1 LVLEMHGGLKVYRG
15 SPAAARS
22 YVEADRGRPDDY
34 YLAEGTGVAQRYLAS
49 PEAGVRQG
57 GTLTGDAYEA
67 WVGGYDPATGAPKGR
82 VRTDAAAVRFVE
94 VVVNGPKSWSLAAAL
109 HPEIAAAYD
118 GAQDRAAQQVIA
130 WLAQHATTRVGPRGH
145 QVQVPVQQ
153 IEAAVV
159 RHYTSRAGDPHRH
172 LHLQINA
179 RVFAEDKW
187 RGLHTVGVREALG
200 AINGIGHAA
209 VICDP
214 HFRAALAGAGFTL
227 EAASGEIVEL
237 AGFVGPFSARA
248 AQIARNV
255 DRIEATW
262 RLAHPGAEPGP
273 KLRRAWDAHAW
284 ADARPDKVIPAD
296 GTQLLARWVEELTE
310 LGYRGPD
317 PQAARPVAVDPVGPL
332 SAGRTVVRPGA
343 LDRDAAVE
351 TIVARLGA
359 RRSGW
364 NAADVR
370 GEVEQLIA
378 RTGLVAQAAVRL
390 ELAEDLTARAL
401 NACVPLLTHRDGSPW
416 RGVPEH
422 VRALTS
428 PAVLEAEADI
438 TSAMIAR
445 AARSPVPA
453 VLEAV
458 VDAEAVVCL
467 DVAQREVVAALAGTG
482 TLLVVEGAAGAGK
495 TTTLAAARTALGQQG
510 HRLVVVTPTL
520 KAATVAAREL
530 GSRAFSAA
538 WLAHQYGYRWDDH
551 GLWTRLEPGQRESHR
566 DPQTGKAYAGPS
578 PQAWLRAGDL
588 LLVDEAGMLDQDT
601 ARALLTIADQAGA
614 RVALVGDRHQLPA
627 VGRGGVLDLAI
638 RWAAPQG
645 CLTLD
650 VVHRFSD
657 PQYARISL
665 AMRTGEPLQTGGER
679 TGLRRG
685 AVTGAA
691 SGGVFDALVA
701 RDQIRIYPSEAER
714 TQARAVLT
722 AASIIGGEHGVLAM
736 AETREQ
742 VAALNGAIRDRLVA
756 AGRVQDTATITTQ
769 AGERIGVGD
778 RVATRRNDRALQVA
792 NRDTWT
798 LTAIADDGTATLTG
812 STGQQRVLPPS
823 YVRMQ
828 VELAYASTSYGAQGE
843 TTSVGHLLLGEHTG
857 AAGAYVGMTRGRDT
871 NIAHLVAES
880 IDDAR
885 AQWVGAFSRDRADLG
900 PAHAARLAA
909 EQADKYAPQ
918 RPQAQV
924 LADVYRAW
932 TTEADLSERLAAT
945 QHLRDQLAQVV
956 SIRAGSDPQL
966 ARLDKAAENAWAAAD
981 HARIRADQAAA
992 SIKADA
998 VRIAQ
1003 TLRGRWDNDYPGAS
1017 AAAERIRGGRGRFG
1031 RARGDVR
1038 QARAHLQDWAQ
1049 TWRPVLPQLPAGV
1062 DELAAAMPYTAT
1074 SALHQAITG
1083 HAQHTAEQ
1091 AHPDHR
1097 QLAAAAQSA
1106 TAAAHESDQARSAAA
1121 GLLSQRLAGFGSL
1134 AYIDDPTR
1142 RLAETEHAVAEL
1154 SVDLGRARERV
1165 GALRQEP
1172 AIRTLTPGR
1181 LQSERE
1187 NWQAQRAEAQ
1197 GEHRD
1202 AAWLAATA
1210 ATKPSR
1216 VHPED
1221 RVSPTPDLGRGQGI
1235 GR

>member
-1 LVLEMHGGLKVYRG
+1 MHGGLKVYRG

-22 YVEADRGRPDDY
+22 YVEADRGRADDY

-49 PEAGVRQG
+49 PEGVRSG
-57 GTLTGDAYEA
+57 GALSGDAYEA
-67 WVGGYDPATGAPKGR
+67 WVGGCDPATGAHKGR
-82 VRTDAAAVRFVE
+82 VRTAAAAVRFVE
-94 VVVNGPKSWSLAAAL
+94 VVVNGPKSWSLAAVL

-118 GAQDRAAQQVIA
+118 GAQDRAAQQIIG
-130 WLAQHATTRVGPRGH
+130 WLAQHASTRVGPRGH
-145 QVQVPVQQ
+145 QVQVPVQE

-179 RVFAEDKW
+179 RIFAEDKW
-187 RGLHTVGVREALG
+187 RGLHTVGVRDGLD

-209 VICDP
+209 VMTDP
-214 HFRAALAGAGFTL
+214 GFRAALAARGFTL
-227 EAASGEIVEL
+227 DYESGEIVEL
-237 AGFVGPFSARA
+237 AAYVGPFSARA
-248 AQIARNV
+248 GQIARNT
-255 DRIEATW
+255 DRYEAGW
-262 RLAHPGAEPGP
+262 RAAHPGAEPGP
-273 KLRRAWDAHAW
+273 KLRRAWDGRAW
-284 ADARPDKVIPAD
+284 AEARPDKVIPAD
-296 GTQLLARWVEELTE
+296 GTQLAARWVAELTE
-310 LGYRGPD
+310 LGYRPD
-317 PQAARPVAVDPVGPL
+317 PQAADRVAVDPVGPH

-351 TIVARLGA
+351 QVVARLGA
-359 RRSGW
+359 HRSGW

-370 GEVEQLIA
+370 GQVEQLIA
-378 RTGLVAQAAVRL
+378 RTGLVATAAVRA

-401 NACVPLLTHRDGSPW
+401 DACVPLLTHRDGSPW

-428 PAVLEAEADI
+428 PAVIEVEADI
-438 TSAMIAR
+438 TTRMIAR
-445 AARSPVPA
+445 AQESPVRADLAPVA
-453 VLEAV
+453 S
-458 VDAEAVVCL
+458 L

-482 TLLVVEGAAGAGK
+482 ALLVVEGAAGAGK
-495 TTTLAAARTALGQQG
+495 TTTLAAVRTALGQQD

-538 WLAHQYGYRWDDH
+538 WLAYQYGYRWDDH
-551 GLWTRLEPGQRESHR
+551 GLWTRLEPGQREHQH
-566 DPQTGKAYAGPS
+566 DPHTAKAYAGPA
-578 PQAWLRAGDL
+578 PAAALRPGDL

-601 ARALLTIADQAGA
+601 ARALMTIADQAGA

-627 VGRGGVLDLAI
+627 VGRGGVLDLGV
-638 RWAAPQG
+638 RWAATQG

-665 AMRTGEPLQTGGER
+665 AMRTGEPLGTGGELS
-679 TGLRRG
+679 GERRG
-685 AVTGAA
+685 AATGAA
-691 SGGVFDALVA
+691 SGGVFDALLA

-714 TQARAVLT
+714 TQAL
-722 AASIIGGEHGVLAM
+722 AALAAGSIIGGQHRVLAM
-736 AETREQ
+736 ADTREQ
-742 VAALNGAIRDRLVA
+742 VGALNGAIRDRLVA
-756 AGRVQDTATITTQ
+756 AGRVQDTAAITTQ

-792 NRDTWT
+792 NRDIWT
-798 LTAIADDGTATLTG
+798 LTVIADDGTATLTG

-823 YVRMQ
+823 YVRQQ

-843 TTSVGHLLLGEHTG
+843 TTSEGHLLLGEHTG

-880 IDDAR
+880 IQDAR

-918 RPQAQV
+918 RPQAQA

-945 QHLRDQLAQVV
+945 QHLRDQLAEVV

-981 HARIRADQAAA
+981 HARTQADQAAA

-998 VRIAQ
+998 DRIAQ
-1003 TLRGRWDNDYPGAS
+1003 TLRGRWDNDYPAAS
-1017 AAAERIRGGRGRFG
+1017 AAAERIRAGSGRFG
-1031 RARGDVR
+1031 RARGDLR
-1038 QARAHLQDWAQ
+1038 QARAHLQSWAQ
-1049 TWRPVLPQLPAGV
+1049 TWRYVLGQLPAGV
-1062 DELAAAMPYTAT
+1062 DELAASMPYTAT

-1083 HAQHTAEQ
+1083 HAQNTAEKG
-1091 AHPDHR
+1091 HPDHL
-1097 QLAAAAQSA
+1097 QLAAAARNA
-1106 TAAAHESDQARSAAA
+1106 TSAAHESDQARSAAA
-1121 GLLSQRLAGFGSL
+1121 GSLSRRLAGFGNL
-1134 AYIDDPTR
+1134 AYTDDPTEH
-1142 RLAETEHAVAEL
+1142 LAETKHAADEL
-1154 SVDLGRARERV
+1154 SDQLRRAQERV
-1165 GALRQEP
+1165 GALREEP
-1172 AIRTLTPGR
+1172 AIRALTPGR

-1187 NWQAQRAEAQ
+1187 NWQVQRAEAQ
-1197 GEHRD
+1197 EADRD

-1210 ATKPSR
+1210 ATKLRR
-1216 VHPED
+1216 VRHED
-1221 RVSPTPDLGRGQGI
+1221 RVSPAPDLGRGRGI

>member
-22 YVEADRGRPDDY
+22 YVEADRGRVDDY

-49 PEAGVRQG
+49 PEAGVRDG

-67 WVGGYDPATGAPKGR
+67 WVGGYDPDTGAPKGR
-82 VRTDAAAVRFVE
+82 VRADAAAVRFVE
-94 VVVNGPKSWSLAAAL
+94 VVVNGPKSWSLAAVL

-118 GAQDRAAQQVIA
+118 RAQDRAAEQIIG
-130 WLAQHATTRVGPRGH
+130 WLAEHATTRVGPRGR

-172 LHLQINA
+172 LHLQVNA
-179 RVFAEDKW
+179 RVFAEGTW
-187 RGLHTVGVREALG
+187 RGLHTVGVRDGLD

-209 VICDP
+209 VMTDP
-214 HFRAALAGAGFTL
+214 GFRAALAAHGFTL
-227 EAASGEIVEL
+227 DYESGEVAEL

-248 AQIARNV
+248 GQIARNI
-255 DRIEATW
+255 DRYEAQW
-262 RLAHPGAEPGP
+262 RAANPGAEPGP
-273 KLRRAWDAHAW
+273 KLRRAWDGRAW

-296 GTQLLARWVEELTE
+296 GTELARRWVEELTE
-310 LGYRGPD
+310 LGYRPD
-317 PQAARPVAVDPVGPL
+317 PHQVARPAAVDPVGPL
-332 SAGRTVVRPGA
+332 RVGRTVVRPGG

-351 TIVARLGA
+351 QVVARLGA

-370 GEVEQLIA
+370 GEVEQLMA

-401 NACVPLLTHRDGSPW
+401 NACVPLLTYRDGSPW

-428 PAVLEAEADI
+428 PAVLEVEADI

-445 AARSPVPA
+445 AAQSPVPA
-453 VLEAV
+453 VLEADLEPV
-458 VDAEAVVCL
+458 AWL

-482 TLLVVEGAAGAGK
+482 SLLVVEGAAGAGK
-495 TTTLAAARTALGQQG
+495 TTTLAAARTALGQKG

-520 KAATVAAREL
+520 KAATVAAAEL

-551 GLWTRLEPGQRESHR
+551 GLWTRLAPGQRERHG

-578 PQAWLRAGDL
+578 PAAALAAGDL

-601 ARALLTIADQAGA
+601 ARALLTIADESGA

-627 VGRGGVLDLAI
+627 VGRGGVLDLAV

-665 AMRTGEPLQTGGER
+665 AMRTGEPLETGGES
-679 TGLRRG
+679 TSERRG
-685 AVTGAA
+685 AGTGQT

-714 TQARAVLT
+714 TQVLAVL
-722 AASIIGGEHGVLAM
+722 AAGSIIGGQHEVLVM
-736 AETREQ
+736 ADTREQ
-742 VAALNGAIRDRLVA
+742 VGALNGAIRDRLVA
-756 AGRVQDTATITTQ
+756 AGRVQDTMTITTQ

-798 LTAIADDGTATLTG
+798 LTGIADDGTATLTG
-812 STGQQRVLPPS
+812 STGQQAVLPPS
-823 YVRMQ
+823 YVREQ

-843 TTSVGHLLLGEHTG
+843 TSSVGHLLLGEQTG

-871 NIAHLVAES
+871 NIAHLVAPS
-880 IDDAR
+880 IEDAR

-909 EQADKYAPQ
+909 GEADKYAPQ
-918 RPQAQV
+918 RPQVQV
-924 LADVYRAW
+924 LAEVYRAW
-932 TTEADLSERLAAT
+932 TNQADLSERVAAT

-956 SIRAGSDPQL
+956 LIRAGSDPQL
-966 ARLDKAAENAWAAAD
+966 ARLDTAAENAWAAAD
-981 HARIRADQAAA
+981 RAHIRAEQAAA

-998 VRIAQ
+998 GRTADA
-1003 TLRGRWDNDYPGAS
+1003 LRGRWDSDYPAAS
-1017 AAAERIRGGRGRFG
+1017 AAAQTIRHGSRRFG
-1031 RARGDVR
+1031 RHRGDVQ
-1038 QARAHLQDWAQ
+1038 QARAHLQQWAQ
-1049 TWRPVLPQLPAGV
+1049 TWRPVLPQLPADV
-1062 DELAAAMPYTAT
+1062 EELAAAMPYTAT
-1074 SALHQAITG
+1074 SQLHQAITS
-1083 HAQHTAEQ
+1083 HAQNAAEQ

-1097 QLAAAAQSA
+1097 QLAATAQSA
-1106 TAAAHESDQARSAAA
+1106 TAAAHEADNARNAAA
-1121 GLLSQRLAGFGSL
+1121 RLLSRRLDRFGNL
-1134 AYIDDPTR
+1134 AYTDDPTG
-1142 RLAETEHAVAEL
+1142 RLARTEHAVAEL
-1154 SVDLGRARERV
+1154 TVDLGRARERV
-1165 GALRQEP
+1165 GALRQDP

-1181 LQSERE
+1181 LQTERDKWE
-1187 NWQAQRAEAQ
+1187 AQRAEAQ
-1197 GEHRD
+1197 ETDRR

-1216 VHPED
+1216 IHPED
-1221 RVSPTPDLGRGQGI
+1221 RVSPTPDRGRSHGI

>member
-1 LVLEMHGGLKVYRG
+1 LVLEMHGGLKIYRG

-22 YVEADRGRPDDY
+22 YVEADRGRVDDY
-34 YLAEGTGVAQRYLAS
+34 YLAEGTGIAQRYLAT
-49 PEAGVRQG
+49 PEAGVRRG

-67 WVGGYDPATGAPKGR
+67 WVGGYDPDTGAPKGR
-82 VRTDAAAVRFVE
+82 VRADAAAVRFVE

-109 HPEIAAAYD
+109 HPEIAADYD
-118 GAQDRAAQQVIA
+118 SAQDRAAEQIIG
-130 WLAQHATTRVGPRGH
+130 WLAEHATTRVGPRGT

-172 LHLQINA
+172 LHLQVNA
-179 RVFAEDKW
+179 RVFAEGTW
-187 RGLHTVGVREALG
+187 RGLHTVGVRDGLD

-209 VICDP
+209 VMTDP
-214 HFRAALAGAGFTL
+214 GFRAALAARGYTL
-227 EAASGEIVEL
+227 DHESGEVAEL
-237 AGFVGPFSARA
+237 VAYVGPFSARA
-248 AQIARNV
+248 AQITRNI
-255 DRIEATW
+255 DRYEAQW
-262 RLAHPGAEPGP
+262 RTANPGAEPGP
-273 KLRRAWDAHAW
+273 KMRRAWDGRAW
-284 ADARPDKVIPAD
+284 ADARPDKVIPTD
-296 GTQLLARWVEELTE
+296 GTQLAGRWVDELTK

-317 PQAARPVAVDPVGPL
+317 PQAARPAAVYPVGPL

-351 TIVARLGA
+351 TILGRLGA

-370 GEVEQLIA
+370 REVEQLIA

-390 ELAEDLTARAL
+390 EMAEDLTARAL
-401 NACVPLLTHRDGSPW
+401 NACVPLLTHRDGSPR

-428 PAVLEAEADI
+428 PAVIETEADI
-438 TSAMIAR
+438 TTRMIAR
-445 AARSPVPA
+445 AQESPVPA
-453 VLEAV
+453 VVDAQAV
-458 VDAEAVVCL
+458 VRL
-467 DVAQREVVAALAGTG
+467 DVAQREVVAALAGDG
-482 TLLVVEGAAGAGK
+482 ALLVVEGAAGAGK
-495 TTTLAAARTALGQQG
+495 TTTLAAAQAALGQQG

-520 KAATVAAREL
+520 KAATVAAAEL
-530 GSRAFSAA
+530 GGRAFSAA
-538 WLAHQYGYRWDDH
+538 WLAHQYGYRWDDL
-551 GLWTRLEPGQRESHR
+551 GLWTRLAPGQCEGRR
-566 DPQTGKAYAGPS
+566 DPRTAKAYTGPS
-578 PQAWLRAGDL
+578 PAAALAAGDL

-601 ARALLTIADQAGA
+601 ARALLTIADETGA

-627 VGRGGVLDLAI
+627 VGRGGVLDLAAG
-638 RWAAPQG
+638 WAAPQG

-657 PQYARISL
+657 PQYAQISL
-665 AMRTGEPLQTGGER
+665 AMRTGEPVETGGEPS
-679 TGLRRG
+679 GDRRG
-685 AVTGAA
+685 QATGQA
-691 SGGVFDALVA
+691 SVVVFDALVA
-701 RDQIRIYPSEAER
+701 RDQIRIYPTDAER
-714 TQARAVLT
+714 TQALAVLT
-722 AASIIGGEHGVLAM
+722 AASIIGGQEGVLVM
-736 AETREQ
+736 ADTREQ
-742 VAALNGAIRDRLVA
+742 VGALNGAIRDRLVA

-798 LTAIADDGTATLTG
+798 LTAVAHDGSATLTG

-823 YVRMQ
+823 YLRQ
-828 VELAYASTSYGAQGE
+828 HVELAYATTSYGAQGE
-843 TTSVGHLLLGEHTG
+843 TTSVGHLLLGEQTG

-880 IDDAR
+880 IEDAR
-885 AQWVGAFSRDRADLG
+885 AQWVGTFSRDRADLG

-909 EQADKYAPQ
+909 GEADNYAPQ
-918 RPQAQV
+918 RPQGQV

-932 TTEADLSERLAAT
+932 TTEADLSQRLAAT
-945 QHLRDQLAQVV
+945 EHLRDQLAQVV
-956 SIRAGSDPQL
+956 AIRAGSDPQL
-966 ARLDKAAENAWAAAD
+966 ARLNQAAENAGAAAD
-981 HARIRADQAAA
+981 HARTRADQAAA

-998 VRIAQ
+998 GRIAGA
-1003 TLRGRWDNDYPGAS
+1003 LRGRWDNDYPAAS
-1017 AAAERIRGGRGRFG
+1017 AAAETIRRGSRRFG
-1031 RARGDVR
+1031 RHHGDVR

-1062 DELAAAMPYTAT
+1062 DELAAAMPFTAT
-1074 SALHQAITG
+1074 SALHQAISS

-1097 QLAAAAQSA
+1097 QLAATAQST
-1106 TAAAHESDQARSAAA
+1106 TAQAHEAQNARAAEARS
-1121 GLLSQRLAGFGSL
+1121 LSRRLARFGNL
-1134 AYIDDPTR
+1134 AHTHDPTGH
-1142 RLAETEHAVAEL
+1142 LAETEHAAAEL
-1154 SVDLGRARERV
+1154 SDQVRRAQERV

-1181 LQSERE
+1181 LHTEHE

-1197 GEHRD
+1197 EEHRH
-1202 AAWLAATA
+1202 AAWLAASA
-1210 ATKPSR
+1210 ATTPTR
-1216 VHPED
+1216 VHHEEL
-1221 RVSPTPDLGRGQGI
+1221 VSPTPDRGRGQGI

>member
-1 LVLEMHGGLKVYRG
+1 MHGGLKVYRG

-22 YVEADRGRPDDY
+22 YVEADRGRADDY

-49 PEAGVRQG
+49 PEAGVRSG

-94 VVVNGPKSWSLAAAL
+94 VVVNGPKSWSLAAVL

-118 GAQDRAAQQVIA
+118 GAQDRAAEQIIG
-130 WLAQHATTRVGPRGH
+130 WLAEHATTRVGPRGR

-179 RVFAEDKW
+179 RVFAEGTW
-187 RGLHTVGVREALG
+187 RGLHTVGVRDALD

-209 VICDP
+209 VMTDP
-214 HFRAALAGAGFTL
+214 GFRAALAARGLTL
-227 EAASGEIVEL
+227 DYESGEVAEL
-237 AGFVGPFSARA
+237 VAYVGPFSARA
-248 AQIARNV
+248 GQIARNI
-255 DRIEATW
+255 DRYEAQW
-262 RLAHPGAEPGP
+262 RAANPGAEPGP
-273 KLRRAWDAHAW
+273 KMRRAWDAHAW

-310 LGYRGPD
+310 LGYRRPD
-317 PQAARPVAVDPVGPL
+317 PQVAPPVAVDIDFPV
-332 SAGRTVVRPGA
+332 SAGRAVLWPGA
-343 LDRDAAVE
+343 LDREAAVE
-351 TIVARLGA
+351 TIMARLGA

-364 NAADVR
+364 NASDVR

-378 RTGLVAQAAVRL
+378 RTGLVAHAAVRL

-428 PAVLEAEADI
+428 PAVVEVEADI

-445 AARSPVPA
+445 AQASPVPA
-453 VLEAV
+453 VLEADLEPV
-458 VDAEAVVCL
+458 ASL
-467 DVAQREVVAALAGTG
+467 DVAQRVVVAALAGTG

-495 TTTLAAARTALGQQG
+495 TTTLAAARTALAEQG

-520 KAATVAAREL
+520 KAATVAAAEL
-530 GSRAFSAA
+530 GTRAFSAA
-538 WLAHQYGYRWDDH
+538 WLAHQHGYRWDDH
-551 GLWTRLEPGQRESHR
+551 GVWTLLAPGQRERHR
-566 DPQTGKAYAGPS
+566 DPQTNKVYAGPS
-578 PQAWLRAGDL
+578 PAAALASGDL

-601 ARALLTIADQAGA
+601 ARALLGIAAESGA

-627 VGRGGVLDLAI
+627 VGRGGVLDLAA

-665 AMRTGEPLQTGGER
+665 AMRTSEPLGTGGEPSGEPSGECR
-679 TGLRRG
+679 GKATGQ
-685 AVTGAA
+685 A

-701 RDQIRIYPSEAER
+701 RDQIRIYPTQAER
-714 TQARAVLT
+714 TQALAVLA
-722 AASIIGGEHGVLAM
+722 AASIIGGKHGVLVM
-736 AETREQ
+736 ADTCEQ

-756 AGRVQDTATITTQ
+756 AGRVQDTAAITTQ

-798 LTAIADDGTATLTG
+798 LTGIADDGTATVTG
-812 STGQQRVLPPS
+812 SAGQKRVLPPS
-823 YVRMQ
+823 YVRQQ

-880 IDDAR
+880 IEDAR
-885 AQWVGAFSRDRADLG
+885 AQWVAAFSRDRADLG

-918 RPQAQV
+918 RPQAQA
-924 LADVYRAW
+924 LAEVYRAW

-945 QHLRDQLAQVV
+945 RHLRDQLAQVV

-981 HARIRADQAAA
+981 HARNRADQVKA
-992 SIKADA
+992 SIKTGAG
-998 VRIAQ
+998 RIVES
-1003 TLRGRWDNDYPGAS
+1003 LRGRWDNDYPAAS
-1017 AAAERIRGGRGRFG
+1017 AAAERIRHGSGRFG
-1031 RARGDVR
+1031 RHRGDVR
-1038 QARAHLQDWAQ
+1038 QARAHLQQWAQ
-1049 TWRPVLPQLPAGV
+1049 TWRPVLPQLPEGV
-1062 DELAAAMPYTAT
+1062 DDLAAAMPYTAT
-1074 SALHQAITG
+1074 SALHQAITS
-1083 HAQHTAEQ
+1083 HAQNTAEN

-1106 TAAAHESDQARSAAA
+1106 TAQAREAQNARAAA
-1121 GLLSQRLAGFGSL
+1121 VGSL
-1134 AYIDDPTR
+1134 ARRLAEFGNLAYADDPTG
-1142 RLAETEHAVAEL
+1142 RLAETEHAAAEL
-1154 SVDLGRARERV
+1154 SEQVHRAQDRV
-1165 GALRQEP
+1165 VALRQEP

-1181 LQSERE
+1181 LQTERA
-1187 NWQAQRAEAQ
+1187 NWQAQRADAQ
-1197 GEHRD
+1197 EETDRHGE
-1202 AAWLAATA
+1202 WLAATA
-1210 ATKPSR
+1210 AATPTR
-1216 VHPED
+1216 VHPEEL
-1221 RVSPTPDLGRGQGI
+1221 VSPTPDRGQGQGI
-1235 GR
+1235 ER

>member
-1 LVLEMHGGLKVYRG
+1 VFIDDCWLVLEMHGGLKVYRG

-22 YVEADRGRPDDY
+22 YVEADRGRADDY
-34 YLAEGTGVAQRYLAS
+34 YLAEGTGIAQRYLAS
-49 PEAGVRQG
+49 PEAGVRRERA
-57 GTLTGDAYEA
+57 LNGDAYEA
-67 WVGGYDPATGAPKGR
+67 WVGGYDPDTGAPKGR
-82 VRTDAAAVRFVE
+82 VRADAAAVRFVE

-118 GAQDRAAQQVIA
+118 SAQDRAAEQIIG
-130 WLAQHATTRVGPRGH
+130 WLAEHATTRVGPRGA

-172 LHLQINA
+172 LHLQVNA
-179 RVFAEDKW
+179 RVFAEGTW
-187 RGLHTVGVREALG
+187 RGLHTVGVRDGLDAV
-200 AINGIGHAA
+200 NGIGHAA
-209 VICDP
+209 VMTDP
-214 HFRAALAGAGFTL
+214 GFRAALAAHGYTL
-227 EAASGEIVEL
+227 DHESGEVAEL
-237 AGFVGPFSARA
+237 VAYVGPFSARA
-248 AQIARNV
+248 AQIARNI
-255 DRIEATW
+255 DRYEAQW
-262 RLAHPGAEPGP
+262 RAANPGAEPGP
-273 KLRRAWDAHAW
+273 KMRRTWDGRAW
-284 ADARPDKVIPAD
+284 ADARPDKVIPTD
-296 GTQLLARWVEELTE
+296 GTQLVQRWVEELTE
-310 LGYRGPD
+310 LGYHDPD
-317 PQAARPVAVDPVGPL
+317 PQAARLAAVDPAGPL

-351 TIVARLGA
+351 TILGRLGA

-378 RTGLVAQAAVRL
+378 RTGMVAQAAVRL
-390 ELAEDLTARAL
+390 EMAEDLTARAL
-401 NACVPLLTHRDGSPW
+401 NVCVPLLSHRDGSPW

-428 PAVLEAEADI
+428 PAVIEVEADI
-438 TSAMIAR
+438 TTRMIAR
-445 AARSPVPA
+445 AQESPVPA
-453 VLEAV
+453 VLEPVA
-458 VDAEAVVCL
+458 CL

-551 GLWTRLEPGQRESHR
+551 GVWTRLELGQHEPRR
-566 DPQTGKAYAGPS
+566 DPRTAKAYTGPS
-578 PQAWLRAGDL
+578 PAAALASGDL

-601 ARALLTIADQAGA
+601 ARALLTIADQTGA

-627 VGRGGVLDLAI
+627 VGRGGVLDLAAG
-638 RWAAPQG
+638 WAAPQG
-645 CLTLD
+645 CLNLD

-657 PQYARISL
+657 PQYAQLSL
-665 AMRTGEPLQTGGER
+665 AMRTGEPLGTGGEPS
-679 TGLRRG
+679 GERRG
-685 AVTGAA
+685 EA
-691 SGGVFDALVA
+691 SVVVFDALVG
-701 RDQIRIYPSEAER
+701 RDQIRIYPTDAER
-714 TQARAVLT
+714 TQALAVLT
-722 AASIIGGEHGVLAM
+722 AASIIGGQDGVLVM
-736 AETREQ
+736 ADTREQ
-742 VAALNGAIRDRLVA
+742 VGALNGAIRDRLVA
-756 AGRVQDTATITTQ
+756 AGRVQDTAAITTQ

-798 LTAIADDGTATLTG
+798 LTAVADDGTATVTG
-812 STGQQRVLPPS
+812 SAGQQRVLPPS
-823 YVRMQ
+823 YARQ
-828 VELAYASTSYGAQGE
+828 HVELAYATTSYGAQGE
-843 TTSVGHLLLGEHTG
+843 TSSVGHLLLGEHTG

-871 NIAHLVAES
+871 NIAHLVAPS
-880 IDDAR
+880 IEDAR
-885 AQWVGAFSRDRADLG
+885 AQWVAAFSRDRADLG

-909 EQADKYAPQ
+909 GEAEKCAPQ
-918 RPQAQV
+918 RPQGQA

-945 QHLRDQLAQVV
+945 RHLRDQLAQVV

-966 ARLDKAAENAWAAAD
+966 ARLDKAAQDAGAAAT
-981 HARIRADQAAA
+981 HARTRADQVQT

-998 VRIAQ
+998 GRIGEA
-1003 TLRGRWDNDYPGAS
+1003 LRGRWDNDYPAAS
-1017 AAAERIRGGRGRFG
+1017 AAAETIRHGTRRFG
-1031 RARGDVR
+1031 RHRGDLR
-1038 QARAHLQDWAQ
+1038 QARAHLQEWAQ
-1049 TWRPVLPQLPAGV
+1049 TWRPVLPQLAAGV

-1074 SALHQAITG
+1074 SVLHQAITS

-1097 QLAAAAQSA
+1097 QLAATAQSA
-1106 TAAAHESDQARSAAA
+1106 TAQAHEADDARAAAA
-1121 GLLSQRLAGFGSL
+1121 GSLSRRLDRFGSL
-1134 AYIDDPTR
+1134 AYTHDPTGH
-1142 RLAETEHAVAEL
+1142 LAETEHAAAEL
-1154 SVDLGRARERV
+1154 SDQLRRAQECV

-1181 LQSERE
+1181 LHTERD
-1187 NWQAQRAEAQ
+1187 NWQAQRAAAQEADR
-1197 GEHRD
+1197 H

-1210 ATKPSR
+1210 ATTPTR
-1216 VHPED
+1216 VYPED
-1221 RVSPTPDLGRGQGI
+1221 RVSPTPDRGPDHGI

>member
-1 LVLEMHGGLKVYRG
+1 MHGGLKVYRG

-49 PEAGVRQG
+49 PEARVRRV

-94 VVVNGPKSWSLAAAL
+94 VVVNGPKSWSLAAVL

-118 GAQDRAAQQVIA
+118 AAQDRAAVQIIG
-130 WLAQHATTRVGPRGH
+130 WLAEHATTRVGPRGR
-145 QVQVPVQQ
+145 QVQVPVQE
-153 IEAAVV
+153 IGAAVV

-172 LHLQINA
+172 LHLQVNA
-179 RVFAEDKW
+179 RVFAEGTW
-187 RGLHTVGVREALG
+187 RGLHTVGVRDGLD

-209 VICDP
+209 VMTDP
-214 HFRAALAGAGFTL
+214 GFRAALAARGYTL
-227 EAASGEIVEL
+227 DYESGEVAEL
-237 AGFVGPFSARA
+237 VAYVGPFSARA
-248 AQIARNV
+248 AQIARNI
-255 DRIEATW
+255 DRYEAQW
-262 RLAHPGAEPGP
+262 RAANPAAEPGP
-273 KLRRAWDAHAW
+273 KMRRAWDARAW

-296 GTQLLARWVEELTE
+296 GTQLVQRWVEELTE
-310 LGYRGPD
+310 LGYRPD
-317 PQAARPVAVDPVGPL
+317 PQVARPVAVDPVCLVGAG
-332 SAGRTVVRPGA
+332 SAVVRPGA

-370 GEVEQLIA
+370 GVVEQLIA

-390 ELAEDLTARAL
+390 EMAEDLTARAL
-401 NACVPLLTHRDGSPW
+401 NACVPLLTHRDGTPW

-428 PAVLEAEADI
+428 PGVIETEADI
-438 TSAMIAR
+438 TTRMIAR
-445 AARSPVPA
+445 AQESPVRA
-453 VLEAV
+453 DLEPVAW
-458 VDAEAVVCL
+458 L

-495 TTTLAAARTALGQQG
+495 TTTLAASRTALGQQG

-551 GLWTRLEPGQRESHR
+551 GVWTRLAPGQRERHR
-566 DPQTGKAYAGPS
+566 DPHTAKAYAGPA
-578 PQAWLRAGDL
+578 PQAALRAGDL

-601 ARALLTIADQAGA
+601 ARALLTIADQSGA

-638 RWAAPQG
+638 RWATPQA

-665 AMRTGEPLQTGGER
+665 AMRTGEPLCVGGEPS
-679 TGLRRG
+679 GERRG
-685 AVTGAA
+685 AATGAA
-691 SGGVFDALVA
+691 SGGVFDALLA
-701 RDQIRIYPSEAER
+701 RDQIRIYPTEAER
-714 TQARAVLT
+714 TQALAVLA

-736 AETREQ
+736 AQTREQ
-742 VAALNGAIRDRLVA
+742 VAALNGAIRDRLVT
-756 AGRVQDTATITTQ
+756 AGRVQDTRTITTQ

-798 LTAIADDGTATLTG
+798 LTVIADDGTVTVTG
-812 STGQQRVLPPS
+812 STGQRRVLPPS
-823 YVRMQ
+823 YVRQQ
-828 VELAYASTSYGAQGE
+828 VELAYATTCYGAQGE

-880 IDDAR
+880 IEDAR
-885 AQWVGAFSRDRADLG
+885 TQWVAAFSHDRADLG

-909 EQADKYAPQ
+909 GEADKYAPQ
-918 RPQAQV
+918 RPQAQA

-945 QHLRDQLAQVV
+945 HHLRDQLAQVV

-966 ARLDKAAENAWAAAD
+966 ARLDKAADHAWAAAD
-981 HARIRADQAAA
+981 HAHTRADQVQA

-998 VRIAQ
+998 GRIGDA
-1003 TLRGRWDNDYPGAS
+1003 LRGRWDNDYPAAS
-1017 AAAERIRGGRGRFG
+1017 AAAETIRHGSRRFG
-1031 RARGDVR
+1031 RHRGDLR
-1038 QARAHLQDWAQ
+1038 QARAHLQQWAQ

-1074 SALHQAITG
+1074 SALHQAITS
-1083 HAQHTAEQ
+1083 HAQKTAEQ

-1097 QLAAAAQSA
+1097 QLRTTAQSA
-1106 TAAAHESDQARSAAA
+1106 TAQAHEADDARAAAA
-1121 GLLSQRLAGFGSL
+1121 GSLSRRLAGFGSL
-1134 AYIDDPTR
+1134 AYTDDPTG
-1142 RLAETEHAVAEL
+1142 RLAETEHAAAEL
-1154 SVDLGRARERV
+1154 TDQVRRAQERV

-1172 AIRTLTPGR
+1172 TIRTLTPGR
-1181 LQSERE
+1181 LQTERE
-1187 NWQAQRAEAQ
+1187 NWQAERAAAQ
-1197 GEHRD
+1197 EEHRD

-1210 ATKPSR
+1210 ATTPIR
-1216 VHPED
+1216 VHHEE
-1221 RVSPTPDLGRGQGI
+1221 RVSPAPDRGRGQGI

>member
-1 LVLEMHGGLKVYRG
+1 MHGGLKVYRG

-22 YVEADRGRPDDY
+22 YVEADRGRADDY

-49 PEAGVRQG
+49 PEAGVRRE

-67 WVGGYDPATGAPKGR
+67 WVGGYDPDTGAPKGR
-82 VRTDAAAVRFVE
+82 VRADAQAVRFVE
-94 VVVNGPKSWSLAAAL
+94 VVVNGPKSWSLAAVL

-118 GAQDRAAQQVIA
+118 GAQDRAAEQIIG
-130 WLAQHATTRVGPRGH
+130 WLAEHATTRVGPRGA

-179 RVFAEDKW
+179 RVFAEGTW
-187 RGLHTVGVREALG
+187 RGLHTVGVRDALD

-209 VICDP
+209 VMTDP
-214 HFRAALAGAGFTL
+214 GFRAALAARGYTL
-227 EAASGEIVEL
+227 DFESGEVAEL
-237 AGFVGPFSARA
+237 VAYVGPFSAWA
-248 AQIARNV
+248 AQIARNI
-255 DRIEATW
+255 DRYEAQW
-262 RLAHPGAEPGP
+262 RAANPGAEPGP
-273 KLRRAWDAHAW
+273 KMRRAWDGRAW
-284 ADARPDKVIPAD
+284 ADARPDKVIPVD
-296 GTQLLARWVEELTE
+296 GTQLVARWVEELTE
-310 LGYRGPD
+310 LGYRRPD
-317 PQAARPVAVDPVGPL
+317 PQVVPPVAVDPAGPL

-351 TIVARLGA
+351 QVVARLGA

-364 NAADVR
+364 NTADVR

-428 PAVLEAEADI
+428 PAVLQVEADI

-445 AARSPVPA
+445 AQESPIPA
-453 VLEAV
+453 VLEALVEPV
-458 VDAEAVVCL
+458 VSL

-495 TTTLAAARTALGQQG
+495 TTTLAAAQTVLAQQG

-538 WLAHQYGYRWDDH
+538 WLAHQHGYRWDDH
-551 GLWTRLEPGQRESHR
+551 SLWTRLEPGQHESHR
-566 DPQTGKAYAGPS
+566 DPHTGKAYAGPS
-578 PQAWLRAGDL
+578 FAAALAAGDL

-601 ARALLTIADQAGA
+601 ARALLTIADETGA

-627 VGRGGVLDLAI
+627 VGRGGVLDLAV
-638 RWAAPQG
+638 RWAPPQA

-650 VVHRFSD
+650 VVHRFND

-665 AMRTGEPLQTGGER
+665 AMRTGETLETVSASTSE
-679 TGLRRG
+679 RRG
-685 AVTGAA
+685 ATTGAV
-691 SGGVFDALVA
+691 SGGVFDALLA
-701 RDQIRIYPSEAER
+701 RDQIRIYPTQAER
-714 TQARAVLT
+714 TQALAVLT

-742 VAALNGAIRDRLVA
+742 VAVLNGAIRDRLVA
-756 AGRVQDTATITTQ
+756 AARVQDTAAITTQ

-798 LTAIADDGTATLTG
+798 LTAIADDGTATVTG

-823 YVRMQ
+823 YVRQQ
-828 VELAYASTSYGAQGE
+828 VELAYASTCYGAQGE
-843 TTSVGHLLLGEHTG
+843 TTSVGHLLLGGHTG

-880 IDDAR
+880 IEDAR
-885 AQWVGAFSRDRADLG
+885 AQWVAAFSRDRADLG

-918 RPQAQV
+918 RPQAQA

-945 QHLRDQLAQVV
+945 HHLRDQLAQVV
-956 SIRAGSDPQL
+956 AIRAGSDPQL
-966 ARLDKAAENAWAAAD
+966 ARLDKAVENAWAAAD
-981 HARIRADQAAA
+981 RACTRADQVQD

-998 VRIAQ
+998 GRIAEA
-1003 TLRGRWDNDYPGAS
+1003 LLGRWDNDYPTAS
-1017 AAAERIRGGRGRFG
+1017 AAAQTIRGGSRRFG
-1031 RARGDVR
+1031 RHRGDVR
-1038 QARAHLQDWAQ
+1038 QARAHLQEWAQ
-1049 TWRPVLPQLPAGV
+1049 TWRPALPQLPAGV
-1062 DELAAAMPYTAT
+1062 EELAAAMPYTAT
-1074 SALHQAITG
+1074 SALHQAITS
-1083 HAQHTAEQ
+1083 HAQNTAEQ

-1106 TAAAHESDQARSAAA
+1106 TAQAHEADDARAAAA
-1121 GLLSQRLAGFGSL
+1121 GSLSRRLAGFGNL
-1134 AYIDDPTR
+1134 VYTDDPTG
-1142 RLAETEHAVAEL
+1142 RLAETEHAAAEL
-1154 SVDLGRARERV
+1154 SDQVRRARERV

-1181 LQSERE
+1181 LQTERE

-1197 GEHRD
+1197 EADRD
-1202 AAWLAATA
+1202 GKWLAATA
-1210 ATKPSR
+1210 ATTATR

-1221 RVSPTPDLGRGQGI
+1221 RVSLASDRGRGQGV

>member
-1 LVLEMHGGLKVYRG
+1 MHGGLKVYRG

-22 YVEADRGRPDDY
+22 YVEADRARADDY
-34 YLAEGTGVAQRYLAS
+34 YLGEGTGVAQRYLAS
-49 PEAGVRQG
+49 PEGVRFG
-57 GTLTGDAYEA
+57 GALSGDAYEG
-67 WVGGYDPATGAPKGR
+67 WVGGCDPATGAPKGR

-109 HPEIAAAYD
+109 HPDIAEAYD
-118 GAQDRAAQQVIA
+118 GAQDRAAEQIIG
-130 WLAQHATTRVGPRGH
+130 WLAEHATTRVGPRGR

-172 LHLQINA
+172 LHLQVNA

-187 RGLHTVGVREALG
+187 RGLHTVGVRDGLD

-209 VICDP
+209 VMTDP
-214 HFRAALAGAGFTL
+214 GFRAALAARGFTL
-227 EAASGEIVEL
+227 DYESGEIAEL

-248 AQIARNV
+248 GQIARNI
-255 DRIEATW
+255 DRYEAGW
-262 RLAHPGAEPGP
+262 RAANPGAEPGP
-273 KLRRAWDAHAW
+273 KMRRAWDGRAW
-284 ADARPDKVIPAD
+284 AEARPDKVIPAD

-310 LGYRGPD
+310 LGYRPD
-317 PQAARPVAVDPVGPL
+317 PQVAPSAAVDPVGL
-332 SAGRTVVRPGA
+332 VSAISAGRAVLRPGA
-343 LDRDAAVE
+343 LDRDAAVK

-401 NACVPLLTHRDGSPW
+401 NACVPLLTHRDGTPW

-428 PAVLEAEADI
+428 PAVIETEADI
-438 TSAMIAR
+438 STRMIAR
-445 AARSPVPA
+445 AQQSPVRA
-453 VLEAV
+453 DLEPVAS
-458 VDAEAVVCL
+458 L

-482 TLLVVEGAAGAGK
+482 TLLVIEGAAGAGK
-495 TTTLAAARTALGQQG
+495 TTTLAAARTALAQQG

-530 GSRAFSAA
+530 GSQAFSAA
-538 WLAHQYGYRWDDH
+538 WLAHQHGYRWDDH
-551 GLWTRLEPGQRESHR
+551 GLWTRLEPGQRER
-566 DPQTGKAYAGPS
+566 RNDPHNAKAYAGPS
-578 PQAWLRAGDL
+578 PAAALRPGDL

-601 ARALLTIADQAGA
+601 ARALLTIADQSGA
-614 RVALVGDRHQLPA
+614 RIALVGDRHQLPA

-665 AMRTGEPLQTGGER
+665 AMRTGEPLETRGEPSGER
-679 TGLRRG
+679 RG
-685 AVTGAA
+685 EA
-691 SGGVFDALVA
+691 SGGVFDALLA
-701 RDQIRIYPSEAER
+701 RDQIRIYASEAER
-714 TQARAVLT
+714 TQALAVLA
-722 AASIIGGEHGVLAM
+722 AASIIGGEHGVLVVAD
-736 AETREQ
+736 TREQ
-742 VAALNGAIRDRLVA
+742 VGALNGAIRDRLVA
-756 AGRVQDTATITTQ
+756 AGRVQDTAAITTQ

-812 STGQQRVLPPS
+812 STGQHPVLPPS
-823 YVRMQ
+823 YVRAQ

-843 TTSVGHLLLGEHTG
+843 TTSEGHLLLGEHTG
-857 AAGAYVGMTRGRDT
+857 AAGAYVGMTRGRDA

-880 IDDAR
+880 IEDAR
-885 AQWVGAFSRDRADLG
+885 AQWVAAFGRDRADLG

-918 RPQAQV
+918 RPQAQA

-932 TTEADLSERLAAT
+932 TTEADLSERLGAT

-981 HARIRADQAAA
+981 HARTRADQAAA

-998 VRIAQ
+998 GRIAQ

-1017 AAAERIRGGRGRFG
+1017 AAAERIRGGSGRFG
-1031 RARGDVR
+1031 RQRGDVR

-1074 SALHQAITG
+1074 STLHQAITS
-1083 HAQHTAEQ
+1083 HAQNTAEQ
-1091 AHPDHR
+1091 ALPDHR
-1097 QLAAAAQSA
+1097 QLTAAAQSA

-1121 GLLSQRLAGFGSL
+1121 GALSRRLAGFGSL
-1134 AYIDDPTR
+1134 AYTDDPTR
-1142 RLAETEHAVAEL
+1142 RLAETEHAAAEL
-1154 SVDLGRARERV
+1154 TVDLGGARERV

-1197 GEHRD
+1197 EADRH
-1202 AAWLAATA
+1202 AVWLAATA

-1216 VHPED
+1216 AHHEEL
-1221 RVSPTPDLGRGQGI
+1221 VSPTPDLGRGQGI

>member
-1 LVLEMHGGLKVYRG
+1 MHGGLKVYRG
-15 SPAAARS
+15 SAAAARS
-22 YVEADRGRPDDY
+22 YVEADRGRADDY

-49 PEAGVRQG
+49 PEAGVRRE
-57 GTLTGDAYEA
+57 GTLNGDAYEA
-67 WVGGYDPATGAPKGR
+67 WVGGYDPDTGAPKGR
-82 VRTDAAAVRFVE
+82 VRADDQAVRFVE
-94 VVVNGPKSWSLAAAL
+94 VVVNGPKSWSLAAVL

-118 GAQDRAAQQVIA
+118 GAQDRAAEQIIG
-130 WLAQHATTRVGPRGH
+130 WLAEHATTRVGPRGR

-153 IEAAVV
+153 IQAAVV

-172 LHLQINA
+172 LHLQVNA
-179 RVFAEDKW
+179 RVFAEGTW
-187 RGLHTVGVREALG
+187 RGLHTVGVRDALD

-209 VICDP
+209 VMTDP
-214 HFRAALAGAGFTL
+214 GFRAALAARGYTL
-227 EAASGEIVEL
+227 DYESGEVAEL
-237 AGFVGPFSARA
+237 VAYVGPFSARA
-248 AQIARNV
+248 GQIVRNIDRYEAQ
-255 DRIEATW
+255 W
-262 RLAHPGAEPGP
+262 RAANPGAEPGP
-273 KLRRAWDAHAW
+273 KMRRAWDRRAW

-296 GTQLLARWVEELTE
+296 GTQLVQAWVEELTE
-310 LGYRGPD
+310 LGYRPD
-317 PQAARPVAVDPVGPL
+317 PQAAGRVAVDHAGLVG
-332 SAGRTVVRPGA
+332 AGRAVVRPGA

-351 TIVARLGA
+351 QVVARLGA

-401 NACVPLLTHRDGSPW
+401 HACVPLLTHRDGSLW

-428 PAVLEAEADI
+428 PAVLEVEADI
-438 TSAMIAR
+438 TAAMIAR
-445 AARSPVPA
+445 AQESPVPA
-453 VLEAV
+453 VLEA
-458 VDAEAVVCL
+458 DIEPAAFL

-495 TTTLAAARTALGQQG
+495 TTTLAAARTALAQQG

-520 KAATVAAREL
+520 KAATVAALEL

-551 GLWTRLEPGQRESHR
+551 SVWTRLEPGQREGHR
-566 DPQTGKAYAGPS
+566 DPQTGKAYTGPS
-578 PQAWLRAGDL
+578 PQAALRAGDL

-601 ARALLTIADQAGA
+601 ARALLRIADESGA
-614 RVALVGDRHQLPA
+614 RVAFVGDRHQLPA
-627 VGRGGVLDLAI
+627 VGRGGVLDLAV
-638 RWAAPQG
+638 RWAASQG

-665 AMRTGEPLQTGGER
+665 AMRTGEPLCVGGEPS
-679 TGLRRG
+679 GERRG
-685 AVTGAA
+685 AATGAA

-701 RDQIRIYPSEAER
+701 REQIRIYPTDAER
-714 TQARAVLT
+714 TQALAVLA
-722 AASIIGGEHGVLAM
+722 AASIISGEHGVLVM
-736 AETREQ
+736 ADTREQ
-742 VAALNGAIRDRLVA
+742 VGALNGAIRDRLVA
-756 AGRVQDTATITTQ
+756 AGRVQDTAAITTQ

-798 LTAIADDGTATLTG
+798 LTGIAEDGTATLTG
-812 STGQQRVLPPS
+812 STGQQAVLPPS
-823 YVRMQ
+823 YVRQ
-828 VELAYASTSYGAQGE
+828 HVELAYATTSYGAQGE

-880 IDDAR
+880 IQDAR

-909 EQADKYAPQ
+909 GEADKYAPQ

-924 LADVYRAW
+924 LAEVYRAW

-945 QHLRDQLAQVV
+945 HHLRDQLAEVV

-981 HARIRADQAAA
+981 HARTRADQAAT
-992 SIKADA
+992 SIKTGAG
-998 VRIAQ
+998 RIAEA
-1003 TLRGRWDNDYPGAS
+1003 LRGRWDNDYPAAS
-1017 AAAERIRGGRGRFG
+1017 AAAERIRGGSGRFG
-1031 RARGDVR
+1031 RHRGDAR
-1038 QARAHLQDWAQ
+1038 RARAHLQDWAQ
-1049 TWRPVLPQLPAGV
+1049 TWRPVLQQLPAGV

-1074 SALHQAITG
+1074 SALHQVITS
-1083 HAQHTAEQ
+1083 HAQNTAEQ

-1097 QLAAAAQSA
+1097 QLAATAQSA
-1106 TAAAHESDQARSAAA
+1106 TAAAHEADDARTAAA
-1121 GLLSQRLAGFGSL
+1121 GSLSRRLVGFGNL
-1134 AYIDDPTR
+1134 AYADDLTG
-1142 RLAETEHAVAEL
+1142 LLTETEHAAAEL
-1154 SVDLGRARERV
+1154 TDQVRRAQERV

-1181 LQSERE
+1181 LQTEWE
-1187 NWQAQRAEAQ
+1187 NWQVQRAEAQ
-1197 GEHRD
+1197 EADRD

-1210 ATKPSR
+1210 ATTPIR
-1216 VHPED
+1216 VRPED
-1221 RVSPTPDLGRGQGI
+1221 RVSSTPDRGRGQGI

>member
-1 LVLEMHGGLKVYRG
+1 MHGGLKVYRG

-22 YVEADRGRPDDY
+22 YVEADRGRVDDY
-34 YLAEGTGVAQRYLAS
+34 YLAEGTGVAQRYVAS
-49 PEAGVRQG
+49 PTMGVRDG
-57 GTLTGDAYEA
+57 ETLDGDAYEA
-67 WVGGYDPATGAPKGR
+67 WVGGYDPAKGAPKGR

-94 VVVNGPKSWSLAAAL
+94 VVVNGPKSWSLAAVL

-118 GAQDRAAQQVIA
+118 GAQDRAAEQIIG
-130 WLAQHATTRVGPRGH
+130 WLAEHATTRVGPRGA

-172 LHLQINA
+172 LHLQVNA
-179 RVFAEDKW
+179 RVFAEGTW
-187 RGLHTVGVREALG
+187 RGLHTVGVRDALD

-209 VICDP
+209 VMTDP
-214 HFRAALAGAGFTL
+214 GFRAALAARGYTL
-227 EAASGEIVEL
+227 DHESGEVAEL
-237 AGFVGPFSARA
+237 VAYVGPFSARA
-248 AQIARNV
+248 GQIARNI
-255 DRIEATW
+255 DRYEAQW
-262 RLAHPGAEPGP
+262 RAANPGAEPGP
-273 KLRRAWDAHAW
+273 KMRRAWDGMAW

-296 GTQLLARWVEELTE
+296 GTQLVARWIEELTE
-310 LGYRGPD
+310 LGYRPN
-317 PQAARPVAVDPVGPL
+317 PQVARPAAVDPARVVGAG
-332 SAGRTVVRPGA
+332 SAVVRPGA
-343 LDRDAAVE
+343 LDRDGAVE
-351 TIVARLGA
+351 QVVARLGA

-378 RTGLVAQAAVRL
+378 RTGLVAQAAVRM

-428 PAVLEAEADI
+428 PAVLQVEADI
-438 TSAMIAR
+438 TSVMIAR
-445 AARSPVPA
+445 AQESPVPA
-453 VLEAV
+453 VLEALVEPV
-458 VDAEAVVCL
+458 VSL

-495 TTTLAAARTALGQQG
+495 TTTLAAAQTALAQQG

-520 KAATVAAREL
+520 KAATVAAAEL

-551 GLWTRLEPGQRESHR
+551 GVWTRLKPGQRESHR
-566 DPQTGKAYAGPS
+566 DPQTGKACAGPS
-578 PQAWLRAGDL
+578 SAAVLAAGDL

-601 ARALLTIADQAGA
+601 ARALLTIADESGA

-627 VGRGGVLDLAI
+627 VGRGGVLDLAV

-665 AMRTGEPLQTGGER
+665 AMRTGEPLGTGGEP
-679 TGLRRG
+679 TSERRG
-685 AVTGAA
+685 AATGGA
-691 SGGVFDALVA
+691 SGGVFDALLA

-714 TQARAVLT
+714 TQALAFLA
-722 AASIIGGEHGVLAM
+722 AASIIGGEHGVLVM
-736 AETREQ
+736 ADTGEQ
-742 VAALNGAIRDRLVA
+742 VGALNGAIRDRLVA
-756 AGRVQDTATITTQ
+756 AGRVQDTAAITTQ

-798 LTAIADDGTATLTG
+798 LTHIADDGTATLTG
-812 STGQQRVLPPS
+812 STGQQAVLPPS
-823 YVRMQ
+823 YVRQQ
-828 VELAYASTSYGAQGE
+828 VELAYAATSYGAQGE

-880 IDDAR
+880 IEDAR

-909 EQADKYAPQ
+909 EQAHKYAPQ

-924 LADVYRAW
+924 LAEVYRAW
-932 TTEADLSERLAAT
+932 TTEADLSARLAAT
-945 QHLRDQLAQVV
+945 DHLRDQLTQVV

-966 ARLDKAAENAWAAAD
+966 ARLDKAAEQAWAAAD
-981 HARIRADQAAA
+981 HARTRADQAAA

-998 VRIAQ
+998 GRIAEA
-1003 TLRGRWDNDYPGAS
+1003 LRGRWDNDYPAAS
-1017 AAAERIRGGRGRFG
+1017 AAAERIRGGNGRFG
-1031 RARGDVR
+1031 RHRGDLR
-1038 QARAHLQDWAQ
+1038 QARAHLQQWAQ
-1049 TWRPVLPQLPAGV
+1049 TWRAVLPQLPAGV

-1074 SALHQAITG
+1074 SALHQTITS

-1097 QLAAAAQSA
+1097 QVAAAAQSA
-1106 TAAAHESDQARSAAA
+1106 TAAAHEADDARAAAA
-1121 GLLSQRLAGFGSL
+1121 GSLSRQLDRFGSL
-1134 AYIDDPTR
+1134 AYTDDPTG
-1142 RLAETEHAVAEL
+1142 RLAETEHAAAEL
-1154 SVDLGRARERV
+1154 SDQLRRAQERV
-1165 GALRQEP
+1165 GALLQEP
-1172 AIRTLTPGR
+1172 AIRTMAPGR
-1181 LQSERE
+1181 LQTERE

-1197 GEHRD
+1197 EAEHD
-1202 AAWLAATA
+1202 AEWLAATA
-1210 ATKPSR
+1210 ATTPTR

-1221 RVSPTPDLGRGQGI
+1221 RVSPTPDRGPGQGI